1 MKTKK
6 LRYLALVL
14 VLVMLTASFIGC
26 QKSSPATDESGSTA
40 PAGSS
45 ESAVTTGSESG
56 GDSGKVRTVAEREDA
71 LDGEPVTPSN
81 FTVDMFPGLSSVGV
95 KPEKKYFIAF
105 SNGEMGNAFCRTFFD
120 DMVETGEKYAENF
133 GIRFEYA
140 NAGNNSTKQLSDVQS
155 LLAKSPDALII
166 SANEAEPLSVIYD
179 WCEQSGTALITVDK
193 ELEHEP
199 GTGKYI
205 SAITM
210 DCYLNGIG
218 NGLAVVKALTEKYG
232 EPRGTV
238 VEIAGI
244 LGASPSYHRSQG
256 LNWVLKDYPNI
267 NIIAS
272 RPGEWDPKISYTVAQ
287 DLLTTYKEGEIDFI
301 VASCDE
307 SALAFMEAAKG
318 ANRYDEFKGMYA
330 GCDGTVAFLEK
341 ILQGEA
347 FQSSE
352 FTPYFATHAFEYAI
366 NYLNGVDIPTR
377 IPIPQRH
384 YRADTPERKDKLQE
398 LVDYCKANS
407 LEFVPITAGGNAELA
422 PDADV
427 YKIYEEGGVWN
438 VPKYLEEVKP
448 YVTSESAK

>member
-6 LRYLALVL
+6 LRYLALAL
-14 VLVMLTASFIGC
+14 VLVMLTTLFIGC
-26 QKSSPATDESGSTA
+26 QKSSPASDESGNAA
-40 PAGSS
+40 PAESS
-45 ESAVTTGSESG
+45 KSTEATGSG

-71 LDGEPVTPSN
+71 LDGKPITPSE

-95 KPEKKYFIAF
+95 KPKKKYFIAF

-120 DMVETGEKYAENF
+120 DMVTTGEKYAKEF

-179 WCEQSGTALITVDK
+179 WCKQSGTALITVDK

-199 GTGKYI
+199 GTGNYV

-232 EPRGTV
+232 EPRGNV

-287 DLLTTYKEGEIDFI
+287 DLLTTYKEGEIDFV

-318 ANRYDEFKGMYA
+318 ANRYDEFKGKYA

-341 ILQGEA
+341 ILQGDA

-352 FTPYFATHAFEYAI
+352 FTPYFAVHAFEYTI
-366 NYLNGVDIPTR
+366 NYLNGVDIPKR

-384 YRADTPERKDKLQE
+384 YRADTPERKAKLQE
-398 LVDYCKANS
+398 LVDYCKANN
-407 LEFVPITAGGNAELA
+407 LEFVPITAGGNEELA
-422 PDADV
+422 PDPDV
-427 YKIYEEGGVWN
+427 WKIYEEGGVWN
-438 VPKYLEEVKP
+438 DEKYTTEVKP
-448 YVTSESAK
+448 YVTTGSAN

>member
-1 MKTKK
+1 MQTKK
-6 LRYLALVL
+6 LRCLAVILALVL
-14 VLVMLTASFIGC
+14 LMASFIGC
-26 QKSSPATDESGSTA
+26 QKSSSTTASGDSAT
-40 PAGSS
+40 PAGNEKSAATT
-45 ESAVTTGSESG
+45 ESDSG
-56 GDSGKVRTVAEREDA
+56 SGKVRSVVEREDA
-71 LDGEPVTPSN
+71 LDGEPVTPKEY
-81 FTVDMFPGLSSVGV
+81 TVDMFPGLSSIGV
-95 KPEKKYFIAF
+95 KPLKKYFIVF

-120 DMVETGEKYAENF
+120 DMVATGEKYAEEF

-140 NAGNNSTKQLSDVQS
+140 NAGNNTTKQLSDVQS

-179 WCEQSGTALITVDK
+179 WCIQSGTKLITIDK
-193 ELEHEP
+193 ELTHEP
-199 GTGKYI
+199 GTGNYVC
-205 SAITM
+205 AITM
-210 DCYLNGIG
+210 DCFLNGIG
-218 NGLAVVKALTEKYG
+218 NGLAAVEALTKKYG
-232 EPRGTV
+232 EPRGNV

-272 RPGEWDPKISYTVAQ
+272 RPGEWDPKISYTVSQ
-287 DLLTTYKEGEIDFI
+287 DLLTTYNEGEIDFI

-341 ILQGEA
+341 ILEGDA

-352 FTPYFATHAFEYAI
+352 FTPYFAIHAFEYTI
-366 NYLNGVDIPTR
+366 NYLNGVDIPKR
-377 IPIPQRH
+377 VPIPQRH
-384 YRADTPERKDKLQE
+384 YRADTPERKAKLRE
-398 LVDYCKANS
+398 LVDYCKANN
-407 LEFVPITAGGNAELA
+407 LEFVPTTIGGYKELA
-422 PDADV
+422 PGPEV

-438 VPKYLEEVKP
+438 DQKYTTEVKP
-448 YVTSESAK
+448 YVTSESSK